1 MCVSACSVT
10 HLCPTLCNLT
20 DCSLP
25 ESFLHGISQARIL
38 EWVGLPFPLPGNL
51 SNPGTEPGSPESPAL
66 AGGFFTPEP
75 PEKPERI
82 YKRVNIK
89 HLKNLWLCAYFTCW
103 ILMLNNYLILCCKRK
118 RNDQFYSWFCC
129 VLACVDIRDIY
140 LYIHILCVYTQVYY
154 TCIYTIYLYILYVYV
169 YAHTLDLYSFMLLFY
184 LIYKLAF

>member
-1 MCVSACSVT
+1 MLSHSFVS
-10 HLCPTLCNLT
+10 
-20 DCSLP
+20 DSLQP
-25 ESFLHGISQARIL
+25 HGLQPARIL
-38 EWVGLPFPLPGNL
+38 SPWNFPGKNTGVGWVAI
-51 SNPGTEPGSPESPAL
+51 SSSRESFQPRDWTWVSWVSCISRWIL
-66 AGGFFTPEP
+66 YPWTTWETQ
-75 PEKPERI
+75 ERI

-129 VLACVDIRDIY
+129 VLACMDIRDIY
-140 LYIHILCVYTQVYY
+140 VYIHILCVYTQVYY